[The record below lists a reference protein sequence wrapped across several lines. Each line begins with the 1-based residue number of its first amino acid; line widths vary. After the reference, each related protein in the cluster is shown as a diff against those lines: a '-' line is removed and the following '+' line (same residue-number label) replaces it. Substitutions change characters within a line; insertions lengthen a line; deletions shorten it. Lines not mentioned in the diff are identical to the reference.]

1 MVREILIV
9 EFGDE
14 LGKYLITGGCCTG
27 PMCPVNCAH

>member
-1 MVREILIV
+1 MVREILII

-14 LGKYLITGGCCTG
+14 LGKYFTIVGCCTS